1 MSEPAS
7 PRRVAFWLVY
17 AFGNLAF
24 AFVWLL
30 GQVPGS
36 SHPDLLDYSPRL
48 FNAAL
53 MAASILIDKNIR
65 KNKKPVSHQDPQTVM
80 NIVLAVAWIELVFS
94 LCLLVAIAISRR

>member
-1 MSEPAS
+1 MYHLGPIRGSLEAKTKCQNRRS

-80 NIVLAVAWIELVFS
+80 NIVLA
-94 LCLLVAIAISRR
+94 